1 MSYDRGM
8 AQHIRLEIEMP
19 AGLDQFKLP
28 PGVNERLQELLDR
41 QDRGEALTATE
52 RSEAEGLVDLAE
64 LLSLLSLRAQ
74 RIWREQDTVG

>member
-1 MSYDRGM
+1 M
-8 AQHIRLEIEMP
+8 ARHILLEIEMP
-19 AGLDQFKLP
+19 AGLDRFKLP

-64 LLSLLSLRAQ
+64 LLSLLGLRAQ
-74 RIWREQDTVG
+74 RIWRDQDTVG

>member
-8 AQHIRLEIEMP
+8 ARHILLEIEMP
-19 AGLDQFKLP
+19 AGLDRFKLP

-64 LLSLLSLRAQ
+64 LLSLLGLRAQ
-74 RIWREQDTVG
+74 RIWRDQDTVG

>member
-8 AQHIRLEIEMP
+8 AQHILLEIEMP

-41 QDRGEALTATE
+41 QDRGGALTATE

-64 LLSLLSLRAQ
+64 LLSLLCLRAQ
-74 RIWREQDTVG
+74 RIWRDQDTVG